1 MKELA
6 MNEQFLFLAVVAGWI
21 ATVVV
26 GFIAAAII
34 YLILRGKID
43 LSKVLEEPTTTK
55 ASLSR
60 LQFLIFTFVIALSLF
75 LVIVG
80 TGTPKFPEI
89 PAGIFA
95 LLGISGGTYAV
106 AKGVDANKAVESE
119 KTRADVEKSR
129 NV

>member
-1 MKELA
+1 MTADLTLQTTVIGWVLTA
-6 MNEQFLFLAVVAGWI
+6 LIAVI
-21 ATVVV
+21 ASV
-26 GFIAAAII
+26 II
-34 YLILRGKID
+34 WLILSGKID
-43 LSKVLEEPTTTK
+43 LTKLLEEPTTNK

-80 TGTPKFPEI
+80 DGPPHFPKEI

-106 AKGVDANKAVESE
+106 AKGVDANKDVENK
-119 KTRADVEKSR
+119 KTAADVQKS
-129 NV
+129 NPV

>member
-1 MKELA
+1 MTADFQL
-6 MNEQFLFLAVVAGWI
+6 LAVVAGWI
-21 ATVVV
+21 ATIVV
-26 GFIAAAII
+26 GVIAAAIVV
-34 YLILRGKID
+34 LIVRGKID
-43 LSKVLEEPTTTK
+43 LKNVLEEPTTGK

-80 TGTPKFPEI
+80 DGKPHFPPEI

-106 AKGVDANKAVESE
+106 AKGVDANKEVENR
-119 KTRADVEKSR
+119 KTEADVEKSR
-129 NV
+129 IV